1 MKIIAANKKAIHDYF
16 IKEKYESGIVLTGPE
31 VKSLR
36 INTGSIKESYIQ
48 EKNGELW
55 LTNCFIKKYLSSND
69 PENNPTRER
78 KLLITKKE
86 LNKVKGAVKK
96 EGFSI
101 IPINLVSIIG
111 GNIFKIFGPFSKS
124 HKIGPGYSIK
134 VLIAFGKSV
143 LFVTF
148 IDFIPYAFAN
158 CTKFGIPSFILE
170 CEKRSP

>member
-1 MKIIAANKKAIHDYF
+1 MKLIAANKRANHDYLISQKF
-16 IKEKYESGIVLTGPE
+16 DAGIVLTGSE

-36 INTGSIKESYIQ
+36 QNIGSIKESYIQ

-55 LTNCFIKKYLSSND
+55 LTNCFIKKYLSSNE

-101 IPINLVSIIG
+101 IPINLFFNEKG
-111 GNIFKIFGPFSKS
+111 LAKLTFG
-124 HKIGPGYSIK
+124 
-134 VLIAFGKSV
+134 LGKGKKK
-143 LFVTF
+143 F
-148 IDFIPYAFAN
+148 DKREQEK
-158 CTKFGIPSFILE
+158 TKDWNKKKLRLLKNS
-170 CEKRSP
+170 